1 MSNIRARLSRLA
13 LNLIDCHGKV
23 YFGRK
28 SSSAEF
34 EGNGR
39 I

>member
-1 MSNIRARLSRLA
+1 MLNITARLSHLA
-13 LNLIDCHGKV
+13 LNLIDCNGKV

>member
-1 MSNIRARLSRLA
+1 MSNITARLCRLA

-23 YFGRK
+23 DFDRK

>member
-1 MSNIRARLSRLA
+1 MSNITAHLNRLA
-13 LNLIDCHGKV
+13 LNLTDCHGKV
-23 YFGRK
+23 DFGRK
-28 SSSAEF
+28 SSCAEF